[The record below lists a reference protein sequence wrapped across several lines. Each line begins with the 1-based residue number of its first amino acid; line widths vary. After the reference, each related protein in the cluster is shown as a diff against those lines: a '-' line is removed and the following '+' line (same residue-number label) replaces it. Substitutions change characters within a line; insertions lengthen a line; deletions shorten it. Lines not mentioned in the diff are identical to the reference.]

1 MDVAN
6 AGQWVILMLSPTL
19 LVAGALCTPRALRAV
34 RRFAAER
41 RPAADPQPTCP
52 PIEQLAADLRRLLQ
66 RHDDLK
72 RSTAV
77 AMRAQKLRATE
88 GAITDC
94 AIDAARALDL
104 PCPEEPR
111 HRALAL
117 PELRRLLLALE
128 GAGLVLQPLVSH
140 FAADE
145 RA

>member
-19 LVAGALCTPRALRAV
+19 LVAGALCTPRAMRAV
-34 RRFAAER
+34 RRLAAER
-41 RPAADPQPTCP
+41 RPPADAQPTCP

-72 RSTAV
+72 RSTAI
-77 AMRAQKLRATE
+77 AMRGQKLRATE
-88 GAITDC
+88 AAITDC
-94 AIDAARALDL
+94 AIDAARALEL
-104 PCPEEPR
+104 AYPQRPA
-111 HRALAL
+111 HTALAL
-117 PELRRLLLALE
+117 PELRRLLWALE
-128 GAGLVLQPLVSH
+128 GAGLVLQPLVSQ

>member
-1 MDVAN
+1 M
-6 AGQWVILMLSPTL
+6 
-19 LVAGALCTPRALRAV
+19 

-41 RPAADPQPTCP
+41 RPATDAQPIGP

-88 GAITDC
+88 AAITDC

-104 PCPEEPR
+104 PCPEEPGQR
-111 HRALAL
+111 
-117 PELRRLLLALE
+117 
-128 GAGLVLQPLVSH
+128 GARP
-140 FAADE
+140 A
-145 RA
+145 

>member
-19 LVAGALCTPRALRAV
+19 LVAGALCAPRVLREI

-41 RPAADPQPTCP
+41 RPATDPQPTCP

-72 RSTAV
+72 RSTTV

-88 GAITDC
+88 AAIADC
-94 AIDAARALDL
+94 SIDAARALDL
-104 PCPEEPR
+104 PCPDEPG

-128 GAGLVLQPLVSH
+128 GAGLVLQPLVSQ